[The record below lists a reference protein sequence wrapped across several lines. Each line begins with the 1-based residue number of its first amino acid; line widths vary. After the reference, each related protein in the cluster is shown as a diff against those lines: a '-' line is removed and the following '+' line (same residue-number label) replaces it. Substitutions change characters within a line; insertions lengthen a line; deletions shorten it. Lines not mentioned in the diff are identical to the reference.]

1 MLSMTSKRSR
11 DVDGDESNQ
20 PTKSDRRTEFLRN
33 LKALNYSL
41 CDWFKTNMNSKGF
54 VDLSETAQD
63 YKDYI
68 SDLED
73 RYLRKYGEVL
83 TFGSGDCGQ
92 V

>member
-1 MLSMTSKRSR
+1 MNAKRSR
-11 DVDGDESNQ
+11 DIDSDESAQ
-20 PTKSDRRTEFLRN
+20 QKKSDRRTAFLRN

-41 CDWFKTNMNSKGF
+41 CDWFKANIDSKGY
-54 VDLSETAQD
+54 VDLSLTAQD

-73 RYLRKYGEVL
+73 RYLRNHGEVL